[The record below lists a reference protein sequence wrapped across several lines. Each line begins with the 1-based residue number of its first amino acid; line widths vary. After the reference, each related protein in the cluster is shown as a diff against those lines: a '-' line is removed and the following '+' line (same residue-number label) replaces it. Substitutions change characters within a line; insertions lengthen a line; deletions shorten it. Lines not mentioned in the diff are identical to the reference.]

1 MEVDFWQGVI
11 ELNTTFSHKFEF
23 ENYGSGWAAGFGYNE
38 RMESNYYRYSGN
50 EDANDKSFG

>member
-23 ENYGSGWAAGFGYNE
+23 ENSASGFAAGFGYNE
-38 RMESNYYRYSGN
+38 RMETKDYRYSGN
-50 EDANDKSFG
+50 PNENEKSFG